1 MGSEM
6 CIRDRLTS
14 SDLVSYA
21 SGLTSISAWKVM
33 LGTLLGMAPLCF
45 VQAWLADSLLT
56 VFPRLLYPL
65 LGLCVV
71 YAVIVFWIVHRMRN
85 SSK

>member
-1 MGSEM
+1 
-6 CIRDRLTS
+6 
-14 SDLVSYA
+14 
-21 SGLTSISAWKVM
+21 M